1 MSNTRTN
8 TNQLLGARVG
18 RQSAGFVAAMLGAML
33 IAVPTAARQTDP
45 ANPVPPGTPT
55 AAQPAAPVAT
65 NPWEMRTSLSPADPL
80 AYFTL
85 AEDFADLAGSATSPD
100 ESKRA
105 LTEARRLFI
114 LAAHTSLKRTSS
126 GGAGLAAS
134 AFTALAAIAEL
145 PDEAR
150 WLRGVAQGVAPAA
163 RSVRWEPS
171 PRALAADAG
180 AYDLA
185 VALGRYRSGEFR
197 RVRDTLR
204 RQPDAA
210 ALLVRSGLDER
221 QARAIISD
229 LESDSAKPSGCP
241 RCKGERVIR
250 GPRTPDDAKPTVELC
265 PVCLGNPAPTPALTP
280 ERFANELRAEALL
293 LGAAPT
299 TWSAQSRIDGAAPL
313 RDIDP
318 AAVAA
323 HYSVDPEASVY
334 RNGVW
339 VRP

>member
-1 MSNTRTN
+1 MSNTHSTAKQCLAVRSGTRI
-8 TNQLLGARVG
+8 TGVVSFILSALLV
-18 RQSAGFVAAMLGAML
+18 
-33 IAVPTAARQTDP
+33 AVPSAARQSGP
-45 ANPVPPGTPT
+45 ASPAPPTAPT

-65 NPWEMRTSLSPADPL
+65 NPWDNRTSLSPAGPL

-85 AEDFADLAGSATSPD
+85 AEDFTDLAAAATSPD

-105 LTEARRLFI
+105 LAEARRLFI

-126 GGAGLAAS
+126 GGASLAAS
-134 AFTALAAIAEL
+134 AFAALAAIAEL
-145 PDEAR
+145 PDESR
-150 WLRGVAQGVAPAA
+150 WLRGVAQGVAPPA

-221 QARAIISD
+221 QARAIITE
-229 LESDSAKPSGCP
+229 LESDSTRPSGCP

-250 GPRTPDDAKPTVELC
+250 GPRTPDDAKPAVELC

-280 ERFANELRAEALL
+280 ERFASELRAEALL

-323 HYSVDPEASVY
+323 HYAVDPEASVC

-339 VRP
+339 VKP